1 MKIALVGYGKMGH
14 AIEAAA
20 LARGHEIAFRID
32 QHNIDELEALS
43 EQNTDVCIE
52 FTHPDAVLANL
63 KRLIPKT
70 IPMVIGTTGWESLRD
85 DIRKLTLN
93 QGTGLV
99 YASNFS
105 LGMNVM
111 FRLNKELAR
120 IMDRYPQYDVF
131 VEDQHHAEK
140 KDSPSGTALS
150 LAEQVVAGLARKTAY
165 VNTHDLAQRAPEAH
179 ELSISSVRA
188 GKIVGIHQVSY
199 TCDEDT
205 ITLRH
210 EAHNRNGFAVG
221 AVVAA
226 ELIAQ
231 RKGFFEFSELL
242 WGQE

>member
-1 MKIALVGYGKMGH
+1 MRIALVGYGKMGH
-14 AIEAAA
+14 AIEEAAI
-20 LARGHEIAFRID
+20 ARGHEVTFRID
-32 QHNIDELEALS
+32 QHNMQELDALS
-43 EQNTDVCIE
+43 AENTDVCIE
-52 FTHPDAVLANL
+52 FTHPDAVLGNL
-63 KRLIPKT
+63 KRLIPKSL
-70 IPMVIGTTGWESLRD
+70 PLVIGTTGWESLRE
-85 DIRKLTLN
+85 DIRKLTLS

-99 YASNFS
+99 HASNFS

-131 VEDQHHAEK
+131 VEDQHHAQK

-150 LAEQVVAGLARKTAY
+150 LAQQIVDGLARKTDY
-165 VNTHDLAQRAPEAH
+165 VNTHDLARRAPLDH

-199 TCDEDT
+199 TSDEDT
-205 ITLRH
+205 ITLKH

-221 AVVAA
+221 AVIAA
-226 ELIAQ
+226 ELIAG

-242 WGQE
+242 WDE